1 LEILKKLNLIK
12 TKIIINTETQYKT
25 ENKIMI
31 FIFNKIEISIQPKL
45 KTEEKAIISIVF
57 FLLN

>member
-1 LEILKKLNLIK
+1 MEILKKLNLIK